1 MSNIGWQLT
10 PSSSV
15 GNDFINEGTEIFKS
29 GKWAFLA
36 REVIQ
41 NSLDVLSDDKDKLIM
56 DISIDDVPTSIIPNK
71 ENLLK
76 HIEGT
81 LSIDDLPERC
91 MKFSNN
97 AKKLLED
104 DHIRILKI
112 SDYNTDGITG
122 SEKENGDIK
131 SNWNALIYDAG
142 NSQKKD
148 KNSAGSFGTGK
159 NAPFALSGINTVF
172 YVTRDI
178 NGFYACEGVAKLFT
192 SYIDGKK
199 MDKKIYFA
207 NKKEDESFSA
217 LNYDESYNTLD
228 KLFLRKDVGSDVIM
242 LCVDFDKEQ
251 TKREII
257 QSVIEN
263 FFIIIYDEK
272 FEINV
277 FGVPINKKTLWDV
290 IEKYCNK
297 PIEYTNS
304 NIKYGFIK
312 QYLSVYSGLFDIKE
326 FNEEVAGAG
335 KLRLLISKGNDISGK
350 WVAMFRNNGMK
361 IFDNNIRTA
370 QQNYSAIFL
379 PGDSDVDRF
388 LRTIEN
394 PTHDFFDPE
403 VSIDDATERL
413 QANRRYNQIKN
424 WIRNKIEEYT
434 AIEISENDYL
444 EGMEEYIQLD
454 DSDTESNVVNQPDVE
469 IVQYENK
476 TNTVSPMVDD
486 KTTSGDSGVSDFTP
500 KDGKSDAKKDFKGDG
515 TDSPGKDKHGLVKD
529 YHNKFKF
536 YPKVTMNNNVIKM
549 AFSLDDYDEDNFNV
563 EIESIGEDNS
573 VSDYI
578 PKIIEAID
586 VENGTTL
593 DVLDNKILNV
603 KTSDTNVISITFDR
617 KFESKYKVNI
627 YKVRSDSNES

>member
-1 MSNIGWQLT
+1 MKNIGWQLT

-56 DISIDDVPTSIIPNK
+56 DISIDDVPTSVIPNK

-81 LSIDDLPERC
+81 LSIPNLPERC
-91 MKFSNN
+91 MKFSKN

-112 SDYNTDGITG
+112 SDFNTDGITG

-172 YVTRDI
+172 YVTKDI
-178 NGFYACEGVAKLFT
+178 NGYYACEGVSKLFT
-192 SYIDGKK
+192 SYVEGKK
-199 MDKKIYFA
+199 MDKKIYYA
-207 NKKEDESFSA
+207 NRNEDESFSA
-217 LNYDESYNTLD
+217 LNYDESYQNLD
-228 KLFLRKDVGSDVIM
+228 KLFLRNEIGSDVIM
-242 LCVDFDKEQ
+242 LGVDFDKEQ

-257 QSVIEN
+257 QSVVEN

-277 FGVPINKKTLWDV
+277 FDVPINKETLWSV

-312 QYLSVYSGLFDIKE
+312 QYLSVYSGVFETKE
-326 FNEEVAGAG
+326 FNENVTGAG

-379 PGDSDVDRF
+379 PGDSDVDSF

-403 VSIDDATERL
+403 VSIDDASERL
-413 QANRRYNQIKN
+413 EASRRYTQIKN

-454 DSDTESNVVNQPDVE
+454 DSDTQSNVVNNPDIE

-476 TNTVSPMVDD
+476 TNINNPMIDS
-486 KTTSGDSGVSDFTP
+486 KTSTGDSGVSDFTP
-500 KDGKSDAKKDFKGDG
+500 KDGESNNKKDFKGEG
-515 TDSPGKDKHGLVKD
+515 TESPGKDKFGLVKD

-536 YPKVTMNNNVIKM
+536 YPKVTMNDNVIKM
-549 AFSLDDYDEDNFNV
+549 AFALEDYDDDKFNI

-578 PKIIEAID
+578 PKITEAIN
-586 VENGTTL
+586 VENNEKL
-593 DVLDNKILNV
+593 DVSDNKILNIS
-603 KTSDTNVISITFDR
+603 TSDTNIISITFDR
-617 KFESKYKVNI
+617 KFESKYKINVF
-627 YKVRSDSNES
+627 KLRGDSDES

>member
-97 AKKLLED
+97 AKKLLEE

-217 LNYDESYNTLD
+217 LNYDESCNSLD

-277 FGVPINKKTLWDV
+277 FDVPINKKTLWDV

-297 PIEYTNS
+297 QNNMWIFIHHFNGNS
-304 NIKYGFIK
+304 N
-312 QYLSVYSGLFDIKE
+312 
-326 FNEEVAGAG
+326 
-335 KLRLLISKGNDISGK
+335 
-350 WVAMFRNNGMK
+350 W
-361 IFDNNIRTA
+361 NI
-370 QQNYSAIFL
+370 
-379 PGDSDVDRF
+379 
-388 LRTIEN
+388 
-394 PTHDFFDPE
+394 
-403 VSIDDATERL
+403 
-413 QANRRYNQIKN
+413 
-424 WIRNKIEEYT
+424 
-434 AIEISENDYL
+434 
-444 EGMEEYIQLD
+444 
-454 DSDTESNVVNQPDVE
+454 
-469 IVQYENK
+469 
-476 TNTVSPMVDD
+476 
-486 KTTSGDSGVSDFTP
+486 
-500 KDGKSDAKKDFKGDG
+500 
-515 TDSPGKDKHGLVKD
+515 
-529 YHNKFKF
+529 
-536 YPKVTMNNNVIKM
+536 
-549 AFSLDDYDEDNFNV
+549 
-563 EIESIGEDNS
+563 
-573 VSDYI
+573 
-578 PKIIEAID
+578 
-586 VENGTTL
+586 
-593 DVLDNKILNV
+593 
-603 KTSDTNVISITFDR
+603 
-617 KFESKYKVNI
+617 
-627 YKVRSDSNES
+627 

>member
-10 PSSSV
+10 PSSSI

-217 LNYDESYNTLD
+217 LNYDESCNSLD

-277 FGVPINKKTLWDV
+277 FDVPINKKTLWDV

-444 EGMEEYIQLD
+444 EGMEEYI
-454 DSDTESNVVNQPDVE
+454 
-469 IVQYENK
+469 
-476 TNTVSPMVDD
+476 
-486 KTTSGDSGVSDFTP
+486 
-500 KDGKSDAKKDFKGDG
+500 
-515 TDSPGKDKHGLVKD
+515 
-529 YHNKFKF
+529 
-536 YPKVTMNNNVIKM
+536 
-549 AFSLDDYDEDNFNV
+549 
-563 EIESIGEDNS
+563 
-573 VSDYI
+573 
-578 PKIIEAID
+578 
-586 VENGTTL
+586 
-593 DVLDNKILNV
+593 
-603 KTSDTNVISITFDR
+603 
-617 KFESKYKVNI
+617 
-627 YKVRSDSNES
+627 

>member
-1 MSNIGWQLT
+1 M
-10 PSSSV
+10 
-15 GNDFINEGTEIFKS
+15 
-29 GKWAFLA
+29 
-36 REVIQ
+36 
-41 NSLDVLSDDKDKLIM
+41 
-56 DISIDDVPTSIIPNK
+56 
-71 ENLLK
+71 
-76 HIEGT
+76 
-81 LSIDDLPERC
+81 
-91 MKFSNN
+91 
-97 AKKLLED
+97 
-104 DHIRILKI
+104 
-112 SDYNTDGITG
+112 
-122 SEKENGDIK
+122 
-131 SNWNALIYDAG
+131 
-142 NSQKKD
+142 
-148 KNSAGSFGTGK
+148 
-159 NAPFALSGINTVF
+159 
-172 YVTRDI
+172 
-178 NGFYACEGVAKLFT
+178 
-192 SYIDGKK
+192 
-199 MDKKIYFA
+199 
-207 NKKEDESFSA
+207 
-217 LNYDESYNTLD
+217 
-228 KLFLRKDVGSDVIM
+228 
-242 LCVDFDKEQ
+242 
-251 TKREII
+251 
-257 QSVIEN
+257 
-263 FFIIIYDEK
+263 
-272 FEINV
+272 
-277 FGVPINKKTLWDV
+277 WDV

-312 QYLSVYSGLFDIKE
+312 QYLNVYSGLFDIKE

-370 QQNYSAIFL
+370 QQNYSAIFYL
-379 PGDSDVDRF
+379 VIVMLMDF
-388 LRTIEN
+388 EN
-394 PTHDFFDPE
+394 YRKSNTWFFDPE

-515 TDSPGKDKHGLVKD
+515 TDSPGKDKYGLVKD

-617 KFESKYKVNI
+617 KFESKYKINI
-627 YKVRSDSNES
+627 YKVRGDSNES